1 MTNADYNDIRRN
13 ILKWYHID
21 VPVNKLKEILKEDK
35 DLYLRI
41 ASYNHFKHGLDT
53 AEREELIEAIG
64 SFVTEGRTWPV
75 NCTPEDEANKFYNTF
90 HRLAKKHNI
99 KICQKE

>member
-1 MTNADYNDIRRN
+1 MKRKLKKLRKNWKEWGKNMKIGKCTINMTNADYNDIRRN

-41 ASYNHFKHGLDT
+41 ASIIIILSMVWI
-53 AEREELIEAIG
+53 R
-64 SFVTEGRTWPV
+64 
-75 NCTPEDEANKFYNTF
+75 
-90 HRLAKKHNI
+90 
-99 KICQKE
+99 QKEKN